1 MRKLFSLIA
10 AVLFAG
16 SMMAE
21 TYTRTAFADLQ
32 SGDAVIITMAK
43 DANVY
48 AASNDKGTS
57 AAPVATAVTV
67 ANDAITTDATDIIW
81 TVVKDGSNI
90 SFQTG
95 DKFLYC
101 TNSNN
106 GVRVGTNDNKVFS
119 IDATSG
125 YLYNNATSRYIGV
138 YNSADFRCY
147 TSVNSNISGQTLAFY
162 AKSAGPAPAVATP
175 VITGDAVFFDSTIV
189 TMTCATTDA
198 DIYYTTDGTTD
209 PKCDCA
215 AAPEYK
221 KAIVLKAT
229 TTVKAAAYTGND
241 WSAVAEKTF
250 TKAPS
255 FASFEALVADGV
267 ADKTLIEVSFE
278 NLVITRFYESG
289 GDNPQRKGIYFNVGE
304 VEYEIYNSA
313 AVVPEAWEV
322 DGKVSGTI
330 RGQWQHYV
338 NQSKGIDIW
347 EVVPMANGWAWT
359 ELTYEAP
366 AAAGC
371 DWDNIEFLG
380 NGSGVEAYT
389 NRFKICADPAPSS
402 IVNIQSS
409 FGTEPGIYVT
419 FPGAAWGEISLPE
432 DKYATQGAGMLLY
445 VSAFLYDAETEVTI
459 VNGEVTY
466 TLTISNANPEEAPAQ
481 LVAVSEETTWNFS
494 KITANTE
501 NALYG
506 NDGIRLT
513 DESTP
518 SKNDEV
524 IYAEY
529 TSDFMTLDA
538 AFDGASLAF
547 KGEYPI
553 RKNKYCQAGILHFK
567 AAVAG
572 SIEVKFSDTGSKA
585 SDSAV
590 KRYLVVNGE
599 QTEYWTSRENNGTD
613 NPYAA
618 QLDVVTEAIAVPAG
632 DVTITG
638 SSAIVVYYV
647 TFTPSGATAISNTA
661 AEAKAEKI
669 MRNGMIL
676 IVKGDKTYNVMGQI
690 VK

>member
-1 MRKLFSLIA
+1 MAAEESVDFSAQGYTNGQEIA
-10 AVLFAG
+10 SYVGTHF
-16 SMMAE
+16 SV
-21 TYTRTAFADLQ
+21 AF
-32 SGDAVIITMAK
+32 
-43 DANVY
+43 
-48 AASNDKGTS
+48 DKGTNS
-57 AAPVATAVTV
+57 NSPKYYTSGTA
-67 ANDAITTDATDIIW
+67 IRCY
-81 TVVKDGSNI
+81 GSNTFTVSSSENI
-90 SFQTG
+90 VKIELTFGSS
-95 DKFLYC
+95 D
-101 TNSNN
+101 
-106 GVRVGTNDNKVFS
+106 GTNEITADQGEFSVNEWNGSANSVVFT
-119 IDATSG
+119 IGGTSG
-125 YLYNNATSRYIGV
+125 QRRIKGIKVTTGE
-138 YNSADFRCY
+138 
-147 TSVNSNISGQTLAFY
+147 
-162 AKSAGPAPAVATP
+162 APAVAAP
-175 VITGDAVFFDSTIV
+175 VIAGDLVFFDSTIV

-198 DIYYTTDGTTD
+198 DIYYTTDGITD
-209 PKCDCA
+209 PKCDCS
-215 AAPEYK
+215 AAPEYTE
-221 KAIVLKAT
+221 AFVLKAT

-241 WSAVAEKTF
+241 WSAVSEKTF
-250 TKAPS
+250 TKAPE
-255 FASFEALVADGV
+255 FASFEALVAGEV
-267 ADKTLIEVSFE
+267 ADKTKIKVSFE
-278 NLVITRFYESG
+278 NLVITDFYESS
-289 GDNPQRKGIYFNVGE
+289 GDNPQRKGIYFNVGG
-304 VEYEIYNSA
+304 VEYEIYNSS
-313 AVVPEAWEV
+313 AVVPEAWEEG
-322 DGKVSGTI
+322 GKVSGTI
-330 RGQWQHYV
+330 RGEWQHYV

-380 NGSGVEAYT
+380 NGSGVDAYT
-389 NRFKICADPAPSS
+389 NRFKVCADPAPSS

-459 VNGEVTY
+459 VNGDVTY
-466 TLTISNANPEEAPAQ
+466 TLTIFNANPEEAPAQ

-494 KITANTE
+494 KIAANTS
-501 NALYG
+501 NALYN
-506 NDGIRLT
+506 NDGIQLT

-538 AFDGASLAF
+538 AFDGASMAF

-553 RKNKYCQAGILHFK
+553 RKNKYCQAGTLHFK

-585 SDSAV
+585 SATAV

-599 QTEYWTSRENNGTD
+599 QTEYWTSRENNGETD
-613 NPYAA
+613 PYAA
-618 QLDVVTEAIAVPAG
+618 RLDVVTDAIAVPAG

-647 TFTPSGATAISNTA
+647 IFTPSGATAISNTA